1 MENNQHSIGE
11 RNTSTNKEDSFRN
24 EQPGQQ
30 LPSNGRIEKM
40 NTEPLTQNE
49 QHSES
54 SLPEK
59 DNETL
64 GTP

>member
-1 MENNQHSIGE
+1 MENNQHSTGE
-11 RNTSTNKEDSFRN
+11 RNTSTNEDVSFRN

-30 LPSNGRIEKM
+30 IPAGGGSEKAD
-40 NTEPLTQNE
+40 TKPLTQNE

-54 SLPEK
+54 SLPKK